1 MPGKKKATNESKEA
15 SAEREPI
22 TFEELQEKFN
32 KRWGLRGSLKCQP
45 GPIPREGFSTQSV
58 TVVRGFTGP
67 CLDDTWTEGS
77 GT

>member
-1 MPGKKKATNESKEA
+1 MPDRKKASNESKEA

-45 GPIPREGFSTQSV
+45 GPSPQEGFSTQSV
-58 TVVRGFTGP
+58 TVVRGFTWP
-67 CLDDTWTEGS
+67 NLDDTWTEGS

>member
-1 MPGKKKATNESKEA
+1 MPDKKKATNESKEA

-32 KRWGLRGSLKCQP
+32 EFYGLRRWKCQP
-45 GPIPREGFSTQSV
+45 GPIPREGFPTQSV

>member
-32 KRWGLRGSLKCQP
+32 EFWGLRRWKCQE
-45 GPIPREGFSTQSV
+45 GPRPQEGFSTESV
-58 TVVRGFTGP
+58 TVVRGFTWP
-67 CLDDTWTEGS
+67 NLDDTWTEGS